1 MRIRRLFASAV
12 LVGGMLVA
20 MPGVVGVAHAADTTK
35 SELTECLE
43 KASKEATDSD
53 VNAAAQ
59 DCYKAPNL
67 VTPAVSEIIWG
78 AAAFLIVL
86 FVLVKFAFPALKKGM
101 AAREERIRG
110 DLERAESARVEAE
123 TQLAEYQRQLAEARA
138 EAGRI
143 IEEARQAADQVRQD
157 LLAKAEADA
166 AEARTRAQEDIRL
179 GDRAGDGRP
188 AEPGRRPVDR
198 AGREGRGEEPRPRD
212 PDPADRELHQPGR
225 EQAEPIEP

>member
-12 LVGGMLVA
+12 LVGGLVVA
-20 MPGVVGVAHAADTTK
+20 MPAVAHAETTK

-43 KASKEATDSD
+43 KASEKSTTSE
-53 VNAAAQ
+53 VNSAAK

-78 AAAFLIVL
+78 ALAFFIVL

-101 AAREERIRG
+101 AAREDRIRG

-123 TQLAEYQRQLAEARA
+123 TQLSEYQQQLAEARV

-157 LLAKAEADA
+157 LLAKAEGDA
-166 AEARTRAQEDIRL
+166 AEARSRATEDIRL
-179 GDRAGDGRP
+179 ATQRATADLQGRVADLSIELAEKVVEKNLDRATQIQ
-188 AEPGRRPVDR
+188 
-198 AGREGRGEEPRPRD
+198 
-212 PDPADRELHQPGR
+212 L
-225 EQAEPIEP
+225 IENYINQVGSK

>member
-12 LVGGMLVA
+12 LVGGLVVA
-20 MPGVVGVAHAADTTK
+20 MPGIAHAETTK

-43 KASKEATDSD
+43 KASAKSTTAD

-67 VTPAVSEIIWG
+67 VTPALSEILWG
-78 AAAFLIVL
+78 AAAFFIVL

-101 AAREERIRG
+101 AAREERIRN
-110 DLERAESARVEAE
+110 DLERAESARTEAE
-123 TQLAEYQRQLAEARA
+123 TQLTEYQQQLAEARA

-157 LLAKAEADA
+157 LLAKAETDA
-166 AEARTRAQEDIRL
+166 AEARTRATEDIRL
-179 GDRAGDGRP
+179 ATSRATADLQSRVADLSIELAEKVVEKNLDRATQIQ
-188 AEPGRRPVDR
+188 
-198 AGREGRGEEPRPRD
+198 
-212 PDPADRELHQPGR
+212 L
-225 EQAEPIEP
+225 IENYINQVGSK

>member
-35 SELTECLE
+35 SELTDCLE
-43 KASKEATDSD
+43 KAAQKSTTAD
-53 VNAAAQ
+53 VNAAAK

-67 VTPAVSEIIWG
+67 VTPAISEIIWG
-78 AAAFLIVL
+78 ALAFFIVL

-101 AAREERIRG
+101 AAREDRIRG

-123 TQLAEYQRQLAEARA
+123 TQLSEYQRQLAEARA

-157 LLAKAEADA
+157 LLAKAETDA
-166 AEARTRAQEDIRL
+166 AEARTRATEDIRL
-179 GDRAGDGRP
+179 ATSRATADLQSRVADLSIELAEKVVEKNLDRATQIQ
-188 AEPGRRPVDR
+188 
-198 AGREGRGEEPRPRD
+198 
-212 PDPADRELHQPGR
+212 L
-225 EQAEPIEP
+225 IENYINQVGSK